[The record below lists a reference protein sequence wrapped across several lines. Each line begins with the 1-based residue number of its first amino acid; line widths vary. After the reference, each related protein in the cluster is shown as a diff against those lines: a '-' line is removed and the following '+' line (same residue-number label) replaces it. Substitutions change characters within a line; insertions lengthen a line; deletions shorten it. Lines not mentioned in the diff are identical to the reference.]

1 MTSPEYDPKP
11 RPRNAATPWI
21 VGMVLAVGAIFAVII
36 FGNYAREHQDAAN
49 PPAVIATPA
58 PGTQRPAPAP
68 ETTTG
73 QRATP
78 AQPQQ

>member
-1 MTSPEYDPKP
+1 MTSPQYNPKP

-21 VGMVLAVGAIFAVII
+21 IALAIGIAAIFGLI
-36 FGNYAREHQDAAN
+36 FLGNYAREQQDAAN

-58 PGTQRPAPAP
+58 PATQRPAPAP

-73 QRATP
+73 QRAVP
-78 AQPQQ
+78 DQPKR

>member
-1 MTSPEYDPKP
+1 LISPQYDPKP

-21 VGMVLAVGAIFAVII
+21 IALAIGLVAIFGLII
-36 FGNYAREHQDAAN
+36 LGSYARKQQDAAN

-58 PGTQRPAPAP
+58 PAAQRPVPAP
-68 ETTTG
+68 ETTIG

-78 AQPQQ
+78 VQPQQ